1 MDSFASYADYSEY
14 TDDNKSFYSFLE
26 DNKVSLSSHGSMD
39 VIARRRRR
47 ISGIFQLQREAL
59 LLEGVAPSVGVP
71 RTILSFDVMM
81 TSAKLPLQCQRQ
93 RVC

>member
-1 MDSFASYADYSEY
+1 MDNDKS
-14 TDDNKSFYSFLE
+14 SFYNFLK
-26 DNKVSLSSHGSMD
+26 DDKASLISRSSLDAS
-39 VIARRRRR
+39 ARMRRR